1 MKALRFSV
9 TTPQFLALKALGAV
23 SPRAYYQG
31 PLSTLR
37 YEDIPEPDLPGPEWV
52 KIKTQFCGF
61 CASDLN
67 LILLRDSPSASPFTS
82 FPCVL
87 GHEVSGSIT
96 ETGAAVAGL
105 QTGDP
110 VTVAPNLSCAAREIQ
125 PPCQACQSGRVGN
138 CENFAEGRFAP
149 GMFNGIC
156 RDINGGFAPFM
167 VAHQSQVFKLPE
179 GISPEAGA
187 MIEPLAVALQ
197 AVYDNLPEDTDHVLV
212 VGAGVIGTLVVQSIR
227 ALGCECRITV
237 SEPQAHSAEIAKK
250 AGADEVISGDLF
262 AHTARITGARRYKPM
277 LGKDILMGGFHRVF
291 DCVGNTQ
298 TMNAV
303 MRCLA
308 VGGRLS
314 VVGIGHDVKLD
325 LTPLWLKF
333 QQIHGVFSYG
343 QVSINGKMQHV
354 FQAAIELLQQKRV
367 SLSHMFTHNFAL
379 ADYVE
384 LIETN
389 LEKGKHQ
396 AIKTMV
402 GF

>member
-9 TTPQFLALKALGAV
+9 TTPQFVALKALGAV
-23 SPRAYYQG
+23 SARAHYQG
-31 PLSTLR
+31 PLATLR
-37 YEDIPEPDLPGPEWV
+37 YEDVPEPELPGPAWV
-52 KIKTQFCGF
+52 KMKTRFCGF

-67 LILLRDSPSASPFTS
+67 LIFLRDSPSASPFTS

-87 GHEVSGSIT
+87 GHEISGEIT
-96 ETGAAVAGL
+96 ETGAAISGFQAGDL
-105 QTGDP
+105 
-110 VTVAPNLSCAAREIQ
+110 VTVAPNLSCAAREIS
-125 PPCQACQSGRVGN
+125 PPCPACQAGRVGN

-149 GMFNGIC
+149 GMFTGIC

-179 GISPEAGA
+179 GVSPEAGA

-197 AVYDNLPEDTDHVLV
+197 AVCDNLPEDTDHVLV
-212 VGAGVIGTLVVQSIR
+212 VGAGVIGTLVVQAMR
-227 ALGCECRITV
+227 ALGCKCRITV

-250 AGADEVISGDLF
+250 AGADEVVAGDLF
-262 AHTARITGARRYKPM
+262 DHTVRITGARRYKPM
-277 LGKDILMGGFHRVF
+277 LGKDILMGGFHKVF

-298 TMNAV
+298 TMNTV
-303 MRCLA
+303 MRCTA
-308 VGGRLS
+308 VGGKLS

-333 QQIHGVFSYG
+333 QQIHGVFSSG
-343 QVSINGKMQHV
+343 QVSVNGEVQHV
-354 FQAAIELLQQKRV
+354 FQAAIELLQQNRV
-367 SLSHMFTHNFAL
+367 SLSHMITHTFSL
-379 ADYVE
+379 ADYVQ

-389 LEKGKHQ
+389 LEKGRHR